1 MQKSRKNHYNK
12 IPVIPCNYHIQYRQM
27 LQLRHKFYPPY
38 GGLNLC
44 GGAGE
49 WTHLQPT
56 VAKGSHDSWQEQV
69 RMHAVRALRVVSK
82 ANKSLTIR
90 QIKIFK
96 KIAKGVFLFYFSFCF
111 IIIYRAKEI
120 LWNILIFMTNI

>member
-1 MQKSRKNHYNK
+1 MRATRNRVYRKL
-12 IPVIPCNYHIQYRQM
+12 YRGFESPY
-27 LQLRHKFYPPY
+27 LRHKFYPPY

-49 WTHLQPT
+49 WTHLQST

-90 QIKIFK
+90 QYSGMYVNTDKKTAVPRDFFYRSNGIF
-96 KIAKGVFLFYFSFCF
+96 
-111 IIIYRAKEI
+111 
-120 LWNILIFMTNI
+120 